1 MKHHAALKAVILRLC
16 PKTPRAIHLKFTPHS
31 AETREPAGACAGI
44 SAVCTACLSTVLLLS
59 IPTSAYSQLAPGQL
73 QPQTQYET
81 ADTHCVTPVV
91 PATVDPLTGTELKF
105 TDATATEF
113 FPDDSLQGTV
123 ELSADSANN
132 DPEDPQVILLNGT
145 ISIRHRDGALTAENA
160 QYDARTNIATVDGD
174 MSYRSAGL
182 EVESSDATL
191 NVARGTFELGES
203 GYELGSGEVVAQ
215 GRARRIARDDTGT
228 LRLKDAT
235 YTSCPPGDNG
245 WLISADSIK
254 LDTEAGI
261 GTAQDITLRF
271 KDVPIFYSPAFSF
284 PINDQRKTGLLAP
297 RVNQSDETGLEYRQP
312 FYWNIRPDTDATFTL
327 RTMSDRGVQLQS
339 ELRHLNRIGLWTL
352 NHEFI
357 DDDSRFIPGENRSFA
372 RLRHMGGFSDRW
384 TTSVDLNNVSD
395 KDYFEDLG
403 DTLNIAG
410 VTHLERRADITY
422 TADDYVFR
430 SRFLTYQTVDEE
442 IIPEDRPYRQTPQF
456 TLNYKK
462 YFAEASVNAAVD
474 TEWVFFDR
482 ADSVTG
488 SRLDVNPR
496 IEWNRTRTSWYSTLA
511 GGVRYTS
518 YNLNNSVTE
527 SRTVPVFSTDVGM
540 FFDRVNNDGSTL
552 TLEPRLFYLFAR
564 RTDQDELPV
573 FDTGALDFN
582 FEQLFRENS
591 FSGADRINDAN
602 QLSFALSSSMLDAEG
617 RQKFQASIGQTLF
630 FQDRTVQLPDSEV
643 ETASSSD
650 IVGELSIAFDKN
662 WSGQSALQWNPNTST
677 TERSSA
683 ELRYRDG
690 RDRLFNIGHRFIRD
704 VGETVNASF
713 AWPIKNNWRVAA
725 GVNYSL
731 DDDLA
736 IESVF
741 GLEYESCCWAFRT
754 AARRFI
760 TENGEDTNTPFFFQL
775 VLKGLAPVGQN
786 VTEVL
791 RESVGGY
798 TASEE

>member
-1 MKHHAALKAVILRLC
+1 MKF
-16 PKTPRAIHLKFTPHS
+16 PPDS
-31 AETREPAGACAGI
+31 AETREPA
-44 SAVCTACLSTVLLLS
+44 SARTSYSAAYITDIPLGLLPVLLLAIS
-59 IPTSAYSQLAPGQL
+59 TNANGQL
-73 QPQTQYET
+73 LTPTQYET
-81 ADTHCVTPVV
+81 ADSHCVSPAVA
-91 PATVDPLTGTELKF
+91 PATALP
-105 TDATATEF
+105 AATESGREESTEKVS
-113 FPDDSLQGTV
+113 FPDDSLQGSV

-132 DPEDPQVILLNGT
+132 DPEDPEVILLNGT

-160 QYDARTNIATVDGD
+160 QFDSGTNIATVDGD
-174 MSYRSAGL
+174 MSYRTDGL
-182 EVESSDATL
+182 EVKSSDATL
-191 NVARGTFELGES
+191 NVADGTFELGES
-203 GYELGSGEVVAQ
+203 GYELGSGAVVAQ
-215 GRARRIARDDTGT
+215 GRAQQIIRDDIGS
-228 LRLKDAT
+228 LSLKDAT

-254 LDTEAGI
+254 LNAEEGV
-261 GTAQDITLRF
+261 GTAKDITLRF
-271 KDVPIFYSPAFSF
+271 KDVPVFYAPAFSF

-312 FYWNIRPDTDATFTL
+312 IYWNIRPNTDATFTI
-327 RTMSDRGVQLQS
+327 RAMSDRGLQLQS
-339 ELRHLNRIGLWTL
+339 ELRHLNRIGNWIL

-357 DDDSRFIPGENRSFA
+357 DDDSRFVPGLNRSYA
-372 RLRHMGGFSDRW
+372 RLRHLGGFSDRW
-384 TTSVDLNNVSD
+384 TTSADLNNVSD

-430 SRFLTYQTVDEE
+430 SRFLTYQTVDEA
-442 IIPEDRPYRQTPQF
+442 IVPDDRPYRQVPQF
-456 TLNYKK
+456 TLNYRR
-462 YFAEASVNAAVD
+462 YFAQASINTTVD

-488 SRLDVNPR
+488 ARFDLNPR
-496 IEWNRTRTSWYSTLA
+496 IEWNRTRTSWYSTVA
-511 GGVRYTS
+511 GSVRYTN
-518 YNLNNSVTE
+518 YTLNNSVTE
-527 SRTVPVFSTDVGM
+527 NRTVPTFSTDVGM
-540 FFDRVNNDGSTL
+540 FFDRVGKDGSRL
-552 TLEPRLFYLFAR
+552 TLEPRLFYLYAK
-564 RTDQDELPV
+564 RTEQDQLPV

-591 FSGADRINDAN
+591 FSGADRINDAS
-602 QLSFALSSSMLDAEG
+602 QLSFALSSSMTNARG
-617 RQKFQASIGQTLF
+617 RETFQASIGQTLF
-630 FQDRTVQLPDSEV
+630 FQDREVTLPEGEV

-650 IVGELSIAFDKN
+650 IVAELNLEFNQN

-791 RESVGGY
+791 RESIGGY
-798 TASEE
+798 TNSDE

>member
-1 MKHHAALKAVILRLC
+1 
-16 PKTPRAIHLKFTPHS
+16 LKFPPDS
-31 AETREPAGACAGI
+31 AETREPA
-44 SAVCTACLSTVLLLS
+44 SARTSYSAAYITDIPLGLLPVLLLAIS
-59 IPTSAYSQLAPGQL
+59 TNANGQL
-73 QPQTQYET
+73 LTPAQYET
-81 ADTHCVTPVV
+81 ADSHCVSPAVA
-91 PATVDPLTGTELKF
+91 PATALP
-105 TDATATEF
+105 AATESGREESTETVS
-113 FPDDSLQGTV
+113 FPDDSLQGSV

-132 DPEDPQVILLNGT
+132 DPEDPEVILLNGT

-160 QYDARTNIATVDGD
+160 QFDSGTNIATVDGD
-174 MSYRSAGL
+174 MSYRTDGL
-182 EVESSDATL
+182 EVKSSDATL
-191 NVARGTFELGES
+191 NVADGTFELGES
-203 GYELGSGEVVAQ
+203 GYELGSGAVVAQ
-215 GRARRIARDDTGT
+215 GRAQQIIRDDIGS
-228 LRLKDAT
+228 LSLKDAT

-254 LDTEAGI
+254 LNAEEGV
-261 GTAQDITLRF
+261 GTAKDITLRF
-271 KDVPIFYSPAFSF
+271 KDVPVFYAPAFSF

-312 FYWNIRPDTDATFTL
+312 IYWNIRPNTDATFTI
-327 RTMSDRGVQLQS
+327 RAMSDRGLQLQS
-339 ELRHLNRIGLWTL
+339 ELRHLNRIGNWIL

-357 DDDSRFIPGENRSFA
+357 DDDSRFVPGLNRSYA
-372 RLRHMGGFSDRW
+372 RLRHLGGFSDRW
-384 TTSVDLNNVSD
+384 TTSADLNNVSD

-430 SRFLTYQTVDEE
+430 SRFLTYQTVDEA
-442 IIPEDRPYRQTPQF
+442 IVPDDRPYRQVPQF
-456 TLNYKK
+456 TLNYRR
-462 YFAEASVNAAVD
+462 YFAQASINTTVD

-488 SRLDVNPR
+488 ARFDLNPR
-496 IEWNRTRTSWYSTLA
+496 IEWNRTRTSWYSTVA
-511 GGVRYTS
+511 GSVRYTN
-518 YNLNNSVTE
+518 YTLNNSVTE
-527 SRTVPVFSTDVGM
+527 NRTVPTFSTDVGM
-540 FFDRVNNDGSTL
+540 FFDRVGKDGSRL
-552 TLEPRLFYLFAR
+552 TLEPRLFYLYAK
-564 RTDQDELPV
+564 RTEQDQLPV

-591 FSGADRINDAN
+591 FSGADRINDAS
-602 QLSFALSSSMLDAEG
+602 QLSFALSSSMTNARG
-617 RQKFQASIGQTLF
+617 RETFQASIGQTLF
-630 FQDRTVQLPDSEV
+630 FQDREVTLPEGEV

-650 IVGELSIAFDKN
+650 IVAELNLEFNQN

-791 RESVGGY
+791 RESIGGY
-798 TASEE
+798 TNSDE

>member
-1 MKHHAALKAVILRLC
+1 
-16 PKTPRAIHLKFTPHS
+16 LKFPPDS
-31 AETREPAGACAGI
+31 AETREPA
-44 SAVCTACLSTVLLLS
+44 SARTSYSAAYITDIPLGLLPVLLLAIS
-59 IPTSAYSQLAPGQL
+59 TNANGQL
-73 QPQTQYET
+73 LTPTQYET
-81 ADTHCVTPVV
+81 ADSHCVSPAVA
-91 PATVDPLTGTELKF
+91 PATALP
-105 TDATATEF
+105 AATESGREESTEKVS
-113 FPDDSLQGTV
+113 FPDDSLQGSV

-132 DPEDPQVILLNGT
+132 DPEDPEVILLNGT

-160 QYDARTNIATVDGD
+160 QFDSGTNIATVDGD
-174 MSYRSAGL
+174 MSYRTDGL
-182 EVESSDATL
+182 EVKSSDATL
-191 NVARGTFELGES
+191 NVADGTFELGES
-203 GYELGSGEVVAQ
+203 GYELGSGAVVAQ
-215 GRARRIARDDTGT
+215 GRAQQIIRDDIGS
-228 LRLKDAT
+228 LSLKDAT

-254 LDTEAGI
+254 LNAEEGV
-261 GTAQDITLRF
+261 GTAKDITLRF
-271 KDVPIFYSPAFSF
+271 KDVPVFYAPAFSF

-312 FYWNIRPDTDATFTL
+312 IYWNIRPNTDATFTI
-327 RTMSDRGVQLQS
+327 RAMSDRGLQLQS
-339 ELRHLNRIGLWTL
+339 ELRHLNRIGNWIL

-357 DDDSRFIPGENRSFA
+357 DDDSRFVPGLNRSYA
-372 RLRHMGGFSDRW
+372 RLRHLGGFSDRW
-384 TTSVDLNNVSD
+384 TTSADLNNVSD

-430 SRFLTYQTVDEE
+430 SRFLTYQTVDEA
-442 IIPEDRPYRQTPQF
+442 IVPDDRPYRQVPQF
-456 TLNYKK
+456 TLNYRR
-462 YFAEASVNAAVD
+462 YFAQASINTTVD

-488 SRLDVNPR
+488 ARFDLNPR
-496 IEWNRTRTSWYSTLA
+496 IEWNRTRTSWYSTVA
-511 GGVRYTS
+511 GSVRYTN
-518 YNLNNSVTE
+518 YTLNNSVTE
-527 SRTVPVFSTDVGM
+527 NRTVPTFSTDVGM
-540 FFDRVNNDGSTL
+540 FFDRVGKDGSRL
-552 TLEPRLFYLFAR
+552 TLEPRLFYLYAK
-564 RTDQDELPV
+564 RTEQDQLPV

-591 FSGADRINDAN
+591 FSGADRINDAS
-602 QLSFALSSSMLDAEG
+602 QLSFALSSSMTNARG
-617 RQKFQASIGQTLF
+617 RETFQASIGQTLF
-630 FQDRTVQLPDSEV
+630 FQDREVTLPEGEV

-650 IVGELSIAFDKN
+650 IVAELNLEFNQN

-791 RESVGGY
+791 RESIGGY
-798 TASEE
+798 TNSDE

>member
-1 MKHHAALKAVILRLC
+1 MKF
-16 PKTPRAIHLKFTPHS
+16 PPDS
-31 AETREPAGACAGI
+31 AETREPA
-44 SAVCTACLSTVLLLS
+44 SARTSYSAAYITDIPLGLLPVLLLAIS
-59 IPTSAYSQLAPGQL
+59 TNANGQL
-73 QPQTQYET
+73 LTPAQYET
-81 ADTHCVTPVV
+81 ADSHCVSPAVA
-91 PATVDPLTGTELKF
+91 PATALP
-105 TDATATEF
+105 AATESGREESTETVS
-113 FPDDSLQGTV
+113 FPDDSLQGSV

-132 DPEDPQVILLNGT
+132 DPEDPEVILLNGT

-160 QYDARTNIATVDGD
+160 QFDSGTNIATVDGD
-174 MSYRSAGL
+174 MSYRTDGL
-182 EVESSDATL
+182 EVKSSDATL
-191 NVARGTFELGES
+191 NVADGTFELGES
-203 GYELGSGEVVAQ
+203 GYELGSGAVVAQ
-215 GRARRIARDDTGT
+215 GRAQQIIRDDIGS
-228 LRLKDAT
+228 LSLKDAT

-254 LDTEAGI
+254 LNAEEGV
-261 GTAQDITLRF
+261 GTAKDITLRF
-271 KDVPIFYSPAFSF
+271 KDVPVFYAPAFSF

-312 FYWNIRPDTDATFTL
+312 IYWNIRPNTDATFTI
-327 RTMSDRGVQLQS
+327 RAMSDRGLQLQS
-339 ELRHLNRIGLWTL
+339 ELRHLNRIGNWIL

-357 DDDSRFIPGENRSFA
+357 DDDSRFVPGLNRSYA
-372 RLRHMGGFSDRW
+372 RLRHLGGFSDRW
-384 TTSVDLNNVSD
+384 TTSADLNNVSD

-430 SRFLTYQTVDEE
+430 SRFLTYQTVDEA
-442 IIPEDRPYRQTPQF
+442 IVPDDRPYRQVPQF
-456 TLNYKK
+456 TLNYRR
-462 YFAEASVNAAVD
+462 YFAQASINTTVD

-488 SRLDVNPR
+488 ARFDLNPR
-496 IEWNRTRTSWYSTLA
+496 IEWNRTRTSWYSTVA
-511 GGVRYTS
+511 GSVRYTN
-518 YNLNNSVTE
+518 YTLNNSVTE
-527 SRTVPVFSTDVGM
+527 NRTVPTFSTDVGM
-540 FFDRVNNDGSTL
+540 FFDRVGKDGSRL
-552 TLEPRLFYLFAR
+552 TLEPRLFYLYAK
-564 RTDQDELPV
+564 RTEQDQLPV

-591 FSGADRINDAN
+591 FSGADRINDAS
-602 QLSFALSSSMLDAEG
+602 QLSFALSSSMTNARG
-617 RQKFQASIGQTLF
+617 RETFQASIGQTLF
-630 FQDRTVQLPDSEV
+630 FQDREVTLPEGEV

-650 IVGELSIAFDKN
+650 IVAELNLEFNQN

-791 RESVGGY
+791 RESIGGY
-798 TASEE
+798 TNSDE

>member
-1 MKHHAALKAVILRLC
+1 MKF
-16 PKTPRAIHLKFTPHS
+16 PPDS
-31 AETREPAGACAGI
+31 AETREPA
-44 SAVCTACLSTVLLLS
+44 SARTSYSAAYITDIPLGLLPVLLLAIS
-59 IPTSAYSQLAPGQL
+59 TNANGQL
-73 QPQTQYET
+73 LTPAQYET
-81 ADTHCVTPVV
+81 ADSHCVSPAVA
-91 PATVDPLTGTELKF
+91 PATALP
-105 TDATATEF
+105 AATESGREESTEKVS
-113 FPDDSLQGTV
+113 FPDDSLQGSV

-132 DPEDPQVILLNGT
+132 DPEDPEVILLNGT

-160 QYDARTNIATVDGD
+160 QFDSGTNIATVDGD
-174 MSYRSAGL
+174 MSYRTDGL
-182 EVESSDATL
+182 EVKSSDATL
-191 NVARGTFELGES
+191 NVADGTFELGES
-203 GYELGSGEVVAQ
+203 GYELGSGAVVAQ
-215 GRARRIARDDTGT
+215 GRAQQIIRDDIGS
-228 LRLKDAT
+228 LSLKDAT

-254 LDTEAGI
+254 LNAEEGV
-261 GTAQDITLRF
+261 GTAKDITLRF
-271 KDVPIFYSPAFSF
+271 KDVPVFYAPAFSF

-312 FYWNIRPDTDATFTL
+312 IYWNIRPNTDATFTI
-327 RTMSDRGVQLQS
+327 RAMSDRGLQLQS
-339 ELRHLNRIGLWTL
+339 ELRHLNRIGNWIL

-357 DDDSRFIPGENRSFA
+357 DDDSRFVPGLNRSYA
-372 RLRHMGGFSDRW
+372 RLRHLGGFSDRW
-384 TTSVDLNNVSD
+384 TTSADLNNVSD

-430 SRFLTYQTVDEE
+430 SRFLTYQTVDEA
-442 IIPEDRPYRQTPQF
+442 IVPDDRPYRQVPQF
-456 TLNYKK
+456 TLNYRR
-462 YFAEASVNAAVD
+462 YFAQASINTTVD

-488 SRLDVNPR
+488 ARFDLNPR
-496 IEWNRTRTSWYSTLA
+496 IEWNRTRTSWYSTVA
-511 GGVRYTS
+511 GSVRYTN
-518 YNLNNSVTE
+518 YTLNNSVTE
-527 SRTVPVFSTDVGM
+527 NRTVPTFSTDVGM
-540 FFDRVNNDGSTL
+540 FFDRVGKDGSRL
-552 TLEPRLFYLFAR
+552 TLEPRLFYLYAK
-564 RTDQDELPV
+564 RTEQDQLPV

-591 FSGADRINDAN
+591 FSGADRINDAS
-602 QLSFALSSSMLDAEG
+602 QLSFALSSSMTNARG
-617 RQKFQASIGQTLF
+617 RETFQASIGQTLF
-630 FQDRTVQLPDSEV
+630 FQDREVTLPEGEV

-650 IVGELSIAFDKN
+650 IVAELNLEFNQN

-760 TENGEDTNTPFFFQL
+760 TANGEDTNTPFFFQL

-791 RESVGGY
+791 RESIGGY
-798 TASEE
+798 TNSDE

>member
-1 MKHHAALKAVILRLC
+1 MKF
-16 PKTPRAIHLKFTPHS
+16 PPDS
-31 AETREPAGACAGI
+31 AETREPA
-44 SAVCTACLSTVLLLS
+44 SARTSYSAAYITDIPLGLLPVLLLAIS
-59 IPTSAYSQLAPGQL
+59 TNANGQL
-73 QPQTQYET
+73 LTPAQYET
-81 ADTHCVTPVV
+81 ADSHCVSPAVA
-91 PATVDPLTGTELKF
+91 PATALP
-105 TDATATEF
+105 AATESGREESTEKVS
-113 FPDDSLQGTV
+113 FPDDSLQGSV

-132 DPEDPQVILLNGT
+132 DPEDPEVILLNGT

-160 QYDARTNIATVDGD
+160 QFDSGTNIATVDGD
-174 MSYRSAGL
+174 MSYRTDGL
-182 EVESSDATL
+182 EVKSSDATL
-191 NVARGTFELGES
+191 NVADGTFELGES
-203 GYELGSGEVVAQ
+203 GYELGSGAVVAQ
-215 GRARRIARDDTGT
+215 GRAQQIIRDDIGS
-228 LRLKDAT
+228 LSLKDAT

-254 LDTEAGI
+254 LNAEEGV
-261 GTAQDITLRF
+261 GTAKDITLRF
-271 KDVPIFYSPAFSF
+271 KDVPVFYAPAFSF

-312 FYWNIRPDTDATFTL
+312 IYWNIRPNTDATFTI
-327 RTMSDRGVQLQS
+327 RAMSDRGLQLQS
-339 ELRHLNRIGLWTL
+339 ELRHLNRIGNWIL

-357 DDDSRFIPGENRSFA
+357 DDDSRFVPGLNRSYA
-372 RLRHMGGFSDRW
+372 RLRHLGGFSDRW
-384 TTSVDLNNVSD
+384 TTSADLNNVSD

-430 SRFLTYQTVDEE
+430 SRFLTYQTVDEA
-442 IIPEDRPYRQTPQF
+442 IVPDDRPYRQVPQF
-456 TLNYKK
+456 TLNYRR
-462 YFAEASVNAAVD
+462 YFAQASINTTVD

-488 SRLDVNPR
+488 ARFDLNPR
-496 IEWNRTRTSWYSTLA
+496 IEWNRTRTSWYSTVA
-511 GGVRYTS
+511 GSVRYTN
-518 YNLNNSVTE
+518 YTLNNSVTE
-527 SRTVPVFSTDVGM
+527 NRTVPTFSTDVGM
-540 FFDRVNNDGSTL
+540 FFDRVGKDGSRL
-552 TLEPRLFYLFAR
+552 TLEPRLFYLYAK
-564 RTDQDELPV
+564 RTEQDQLPV

-591 FSGADRINDAN
+591 FSGADRINDAS
-602 QLSFALSSSMLDAEG
+602 QLSFALSSSMTNARG
-617 RQKFQASIGQTLF
+617 RETFQASIGQTLF
-630 FQDRTVQLPDSEV
+630 FQDREVTLPEGEV

-650 IVGELSIAFDKN
+650 IVAELNLEFNQN

-791 RESVGGY
+791 RESIGGY
-798 TASEE
+798 TNSDE

>member
-1 MKHHAALKAVILRLC
+1 MKF
-16 PKTPRAIHLKFTPHS
+16 PPDS
-31 AETREPAGACAGI
+31 AETREPA
-44 SAVCTACLSTVLLLS
+44 SARTSYSAAYITDIPLGLLPVLLLAIS
-59 IPTSAYSQLAPGQL
+59 TNANGQL
-73 QPQTQYET
+73 LTPTQYET
-81 ADTHCVTPVV
+81 ADSHCVSPAVA
-91 PATVDPLTGTELKF
+91 PATALP
-105 TDATATEF
+105 AATESGREESTETVS
-113 FPDDSLQGTV
+113 FPDDSLQGSV

-132 DPEDPQVILLNGT
+132 DPEDPEVILLNGT

-160 QYDARTNIATVDGD
+160 QFDSGTNIATVDGD
-174 MSYRSAGL
+174 MSYRTDGL
-182 EVESSDATL
+182 EVKSSDATL
-191 NVARGTFELGES
+191 NVADGTFELGES
-203 GYELGSGEVVAQ
+203 GYELGSGAVVAQ
-215 GRARRIARDDTGT
+215 GRAQQIIRDDIGS
-228 LRLKDAT
+228 LSLKDAT

-254 LDTEAGI
+254 LNAEEGV
-261 GTAQDITLRF
+261 GTAKDITLRF
-271 KDVPIFYSPAFSF
+271 KDVPVFYAPAFSF

-312 FYWNIRPDTDATFTL
+312 IYWNIRPNTDATFTI
-327 RTMSDRGVQLQS
+327 RAMSDRGLQLQS
-339 ELRHLNRIGLWTL
+339 ELRHLNRIGNWIL

-357 DDDSRFIPGENRSFA
+357 DDDSRFVPGLNRSYA
-372 RLRHMGGFSDRW
+372 RLRHLGGFSDRW
-384 TTSVDLNNVSD
+384 TTSADLNNVSD

-430 SRFLTYQTVDEE
+430 SRFLTYQTVDEA
-442 IIPEDRPYRQTPQF
+442 IVPDDRPYRQVPQF
-456 TLNYKK
+456 TLNYRR
-462 YFAEASVNAAVD
+462 YFAQASINTTVD

-488 SRLDVNPR
+488 ARFDLNPR
-496 IEWNRTRTSWYSTLA
+496 IEWNRTRTSWYSTVA
-511 GGVRYTS
+511 GSVRYTN
-518 YNLNNSVTE
+518 YTLNNSVTE
-527 SRTVPVFSTDVGM
+527 NRTVPTFSTDVGM
-540 FFDRVNNDGSTL
+540 FFDRVGKDGSRL
-552 TLEPRLFYLFAR
+552 TLEPRLFYLYAK
-564 RTDQDELPV
+564 RTEQDQLPV

-591 FSGADRINDAN
+591 FSGADRINDAS
-602 QLSFALSSSMLDAEG
+602 QLSFALSSSMTNARG
-617 RQKFQASIGQTLF
+617 RETFQASIGQTLF
-630 FQDRTVQLPDSEV
+630 FQDREVTLPEGEV

-650 IVGELSIAFDKN
+650 IVAELNLEFNQN

-791 RESVGGY
+791 RESIGGY
-798 TASEE
+798 TNSDE

>member
-1 MKHHAALKAVILRLC
+1 MNSS
-16 PKTPRAIHLKFTPHS
+16 PDS
-31 AETREPAGACAGI
+31 AEPREPARARAGY
-44 SAVCTACLSTVLLLS
+44 SAVCLSTLLLAVS
-59 IPTSAYSQLAPGQL
+59 TTVKSQL
-73 QPQTQYET
+73 QTPAQYET
-81 ADTHCVTPVV
+81 ADSHCIS
-91 PATVDPLTGTELKF
+91 PAVAPLPDSAAAKKLASAASNE
-105 TDATATEF
+105 TDF
-113 FPDDSLQGTV
+113 FPNESLQGSV
-123 ELSADSANN
+123 ELSAESANN
-132 DPEDPQVILLNGT
+132 DPDDPEVILLNGT
-145 ISIRHRDGALTAENA
+145 ISIQHRDGELTAENA
-160 QYDARTNIATVDGD
+160 QFDSRTNIATVDGD
-174 MSYRSAGL
+174 MSYRAAGL
-182 EVESSDATL
+182 EVQSTDATL
-191 NVARGTFELGES
+191 NVTEGTFELGES
-203 GYELGSGEVVAQ
+203 GYELGSGEAVAQ
-215 GRARRIARDDTGT
+215 GRARRITRDETGD

-254 LDTEAGI
+254 LDAEKGV

-271 KDVPIFYSPAFSF
+271 KDVPVFYAPAFSF

-297 RVNQSDETGLEYRQP
+297 RINQSDETGLEYRQP
-312 FYWNIRPDTDATFTL
+312 FYWNIRPDTDATFTV
-327 RTMSDRGVQLQS
+327 RAMSDRGLQLQT
-339 ELRHLNRIGLWTL
+339 ELRHLNRLGNWIL

-357 DDDSRFIPGENRSFA
+357 DDDSRFVPGQNRSYA
-372 RLRHMGGFSDRW
+372 RLRHLGGFSNRW
-384 TTSVDLNNVSD
+384 TTSIDLNNVSD
-395 KDYFEDLG
+395 RDYFEDLG

-422 TADDYVFR
+422 TAEDYVFR
-430 SRFLTYQTVDEE
+430 SRFLTYQTVDED
-442 IIPEDRPYRQTPQF
+442 IVAADRPYRQLPQF

-462 YFAEASVNAAVD
+462 YFADASVNATVN

-488 SRLDVNPR
+488 ARLDLYPR
-496 IEWNRTRTSWYSTLA
+496 LEWNRTRTSWYSIVA
-511 GGVRYTS
+511 GSVRYTD
-518 YNLNNSVTE
+518 YILNNSVSE
-527 SRTVPVFSTDVGM
+527 NRTVPTFSTDVGM
-540 FFDRVNNDGSTL
+540 FFDRVNQDGSRL
-552 TLEPRLFYLFAR
+552 TLEPRLFYLYAR
-564 RTDQDELPV
+564 RTNQDDLPV

-602 QLSFALSSSMLDAEG
+602 QLSFALSSNMINAQG
-617 RQKFQASIGQTLF
+617 REKFQASIGRTLF
-630 FQDRTVQLPDSEV
+630 FQDRTVQLPGGEV

-650 IVGELSIAFDKN
+650 IVGELNIEFDQK
-662 WSGQSALQWNPNTST
+662 WSSQSALQWNPNTST

-713 AWPIKNNWRVAA
+713 AWPIKNNWRVAG

-736 IESVF
+736 IETVF

-775 VLKGLAPVGQN
+775 VLKGLAPLGQN

-798 TASEE
+798 TSSNE

>member
-1 MKHHAALKAVILRLC
+1 
-16 PKTPRAIHLKFTPHS
+16 LKFPPDS
-31 AETREPAGACAGI
+31 AETREPA
-44 SAVCTACLSTVLLLS
+44 SARTSYSAAYITDIPLGLLPVLLLAIS
-59 IPTSAYSQLAPGQL
+59 TNANGQL
-73 QPQTQYET
+73 LTPTQYET
-81 ADTHCVTPVV
+81 ADSHCVSPAVA
-91 PATVDPLTGTELKF
+91 PATALP
-105 TDATATEF
+105 AATESGREESTETVS
-113 FPDDSLQGTV
+113 FPDDSLQGSV

-132 DPEDPQVILLNGT
+132 DPEDPEVILLNGT

-160 QYDARTNIATVDGD
+160 QFDSGTNIATVDGD
-174 MSYRSAGL
+174 MSYRTDGL
-182 EVESSDATL
+182 EVKSSDATL
-191 NVARGTFELGES
+191 NVADGTFELGES
-203 GYELGSGEVVAQ
+203 GYELGSGAVVAQ
-215 GRARRIARDDTGT
+215 GRAQQIIRDDIGS
-228 LRLKDAT
+228 LSLKDAT

-254 LDTEAGI
+254 LNAEEGV
-261 GTAQDITLRF
+261 GTAKDITLRF
-271 KDVPIFYSPAFSF
+271 KDVPVFYAPAFSF

-312 FYWNIRPDTDATFTL
+312 IYWNIRPNTDATFTI
-327 RTMSDRGVQLQS
+327 RAMSDRGLQLQS
-339 ELRHLNRIGLWTL
+339 ELRHLNRIGNWIL

-357 DDDSRFIPGENRSFA
+357 DDDSRFVPGLNRSYA
-372 RLRHMGGFSDRW
+372 RLRHLGGFSDRW
-384 TTSVDLNNVSD
+384 TTSADLNNVSD

-430 SRFLTYQTVDEE
+430 SRFLTYQTVDEA
-442 IIPEDRPYRQTPQF
+442 IVPDDRPYRQVPQF
-456 TLNYKK
+456 TLNYRR
-462 YFAEASVNAAVD
+462 YFAQASINTTVD

-488 SRLDVNPR
+488 ARFDLNPR
-496 IEWNRTRTSWYSTLA
+496 IEWNRTRTSWYSTVA
-511 GGVRYTS
+511 GSVRYTN
-518 YNLNNSVTE
+518 YTLNNSVTE
-527 SRTVPVFSTDVGM
+527 NRTVPTFSTDVGM
-540 FFDRVNNDGSTL
+540 FFDRVGKDGSRL
-552 TLEPRLFYLFAR
+552 TLEPRLFYLYAK
-564 RTDQDELPV
+564 RTEQDQLPV

-591 FSGADRINDAN
+591 FSGADRINDAS
-602 QLSFALSSSMLDAEG
+602 QLSFALSSSMTNARG
-617 RQKFQASIGQTLF
+617 RETFQASIGQTLF
-630 FQDRTVQLPDSEV
+630 FQDREVTLPEGEV

-650 IVGELSIAFDKN
+650 IVAELNLEFNQN

-791 RESVGGY
+791 RESIGGY
-798 TASEE
+798 TNSDE

>member
-1 MKHHAALKAVILRLC
+1 MKF
-16 PKTPRAIHLKFTPHS
+16 PPDS
-31 AETREPAGACAGI
+31 AETREPA
-44 SAVCTACLSTVLLLS
+44 SARTSYSAAYITDIPLGLLPVLLLAIS
-59 IPTSAYSQLAPGQL
+59 TNANGQL
-73 QPQTQYET
+73 LTPAQYET
-81 ADTHCVTPVV
+81 ADSHCVSPAVA
-91 PATVDPLTGTELKF
+91 PATALP
-105 TDATATEF
+105 AATESGREESTEKVS
-113 FPDDSLQGTV
+113 FPDDSLQGSV

-132 DPEDPQVILLNGT
+132 DPEDPEVILLNGT

-160 QYDARTNIATVDGD
+160 QFDSGTNIATVDGD
-174 MSYRSAGL
+174 MSYRTDGL
-182 EVESSDATL
+182 EVKSSDATL
-191 NVARGTFELGES
+191 NVADGTFELGES
-203 GYELGSGEVVAQ
+203 GYELGSGAVVAQ
-215 GRARRIARDDTGT
+215 GRAQQIIRDDIGS
-228 LRLKDAT
+228 LSLKDAT

-254 LDTEAGI
+254 LNAEEGV
-261 GTAQDITLRF
+261 GTAKDITLRF
-271 KDVPIFYSPAFSF
+271 KDVPVFYAPAFSF

-312 FYWNIRPDTDATFTL
+312 IYWNIRPNTDATFTI
-327 RTMSDRGVQLQS
+327 RAMSDRGLQLQS
-339 ELRHLNRIGLWTL
+339 ELRHLNRIGNWIL

-357 DDDSRFIPGENRSFA
+357 DDDSRFVPGLNRSYA
-372 RLRHMGGFSDRW
+372 RLRHLGGFSDRW
-384 TTSVDLNNVSD
+384 TTSADLNNVSD

-430 SRFLTYQTVDEE
+430 SRFLTYQTVDEA
-442 IIPEDRPYRQTPQF
+442 IVPDDRPYRQVPQF
-456 TLNYKK
+456 TLNYRR
-462 YFAEASVNAAVD
+462 YFAQASVNTTVD

-488 SRLDVNPR
+488 ARFDLNPR
-496 IEWNRTRTSWYSTLA
+496 IEWNRTRTSWYSTVA
-511 GGVRYTS
+511 GSVRYTN
-518 YNLNNSVTE
+518 YTLNNSVTE
-527 SRTVPVFSTDVGM
+527 NRTVPTFSTDVGM
-540 FFDRVNNDGSTL
+540 FFDRVGKDGSRL
-552 TLEPRLFYLFAR
+552 TLEPRLFYLYAK
-564 RTDQDELPV
+564 RTEQDQLPV

-591 FSGADRINDAN
+591 FSGADRINDAS
-602 QLSFALSSSMLDAEG
+602 QLSFALSSSMTNARG
-617 RQKFQASIGQTLF
+617 RETFQASIGQTLF
-630 FQDRTVQLPDSEV
+630 FQDREVTLPEGEV

-650 IVGELSIAFDKN
+650 IVAELNLEFNQN

-791 RESVGGY
+791 RESIGGY
-798 TASEE
+798 TNSDE